1 MIDYIIG
8 KVTYLGND
16 FFYLENN
23 GIGYKIN
30 TSTFTLSSL
39 SREDNNSYIY
49 TNLIVRE
56 DGLFLYGFD
65 SEDEVNMFKLLLNV
79 SKIGPKVACG
89 ILSALRPSQIAK
101 AIAIKDISTL
111 CKSPGVGKKT
121 AERMILELKDRV
133 EGMFIIQDDKTEAL
147 PNNYEEALLA
157 LISLGYGRYE
167 IERAFIG
174 DNLEDSTI
182 EQIIKLGLMKLSK

>member
-174 DNLEDSTI
+174 NNLEDSSI

>member
-39 SREDNNSYIY
+39 SREDNNSCIY

-121 AERMILELKDRV
+121 AERMILELKDKV

>member
-101 AIAIKDISTL
+101 AIATKDISTL
-111 CKSPGVGKKT
+111 CTSPGVGKKT

>member
-79 SKIGPKVACG
+79 SKIGPKVACS

-121 AERMILELKDRV
+121 AERMILELKDKV

>member
-39 SREDNNSYIY
+39 SREDNNSCIY

-101 AIAIKDISTL
+101 AIATKDISTL

>member
-23 GIGYKIN
+23 GMGYKIN
-30 TSTFTLSSL
+30 TSTFTLASL
-39 SREDNNSYIY
+39 SKEENIYIH

-56 DGLFLYGFD
+56 DGLFLYGFN

-89 ILSALRPSQIAK
+89 ILSVLRPYQIEK
-101 AIAIKDISTL
+101 AIMTKDTFTL

-121 AERMILELKDRV
+121 AERMVLELKDKI
-133 EGMFIIQDDKTEAL
+133 EGMFRIQDDIDEEL
-147 PNNYEEALLA
+147 PNSYEEAIQA
-157 LISLGYGRYE
+157 LISLGYSRYE
-167 IERAFIG
+167 VEKAFIG
-174 DNLEDSTI
+174 INLEDSSI
-182 EQIIKLGLMKLSK
+182 QQIIKLGLMKLSR

>member
-121 AERMILELKDRV
+121 AERMILELKDKV

-174 DNLEDSTI
+174 NNLEDSSI

>member
-8 KVTYLGND
+8 KVTYIGND

-23 GIGYKIN
+23 GMGYKIN
-30 TSTFTLSSL
+30 TSSFSLSTLSK
-39 SREDNNSYIY
+39 EDTSAYIY

-56 DGLFLYGFD
+56 DGLFLYGFN

-89 ILSALRPSQIAK
+89 ILSALRPYQIEK
-101 AIAIKDISTL
+101 AIATKDTLTL
-111 CKSPGVGKKT
+111 CQCPGVGKKT
-121 AERMILELKDRV
+121 AERMVLELKDKV
-133 EGMFIIQDDKTEAL
+133 GGMFEIQTDKGSE

-157 LISLGYGRYE
+157 LVSLGYGRYE
-167 IERAFIG
+167 VESVFTG
-174 DNLEDSTI
+174 LSLEDSSI

>member
-121 AERMILELKDRV
+121 AERMILELKDKV
-133 EGMFIIQDDKTEAL
+133 GGMFIIQDDKTEAL
-147 PNNYEEALLA
+147 PNNYEDALLA

-174 DNLEDSTI
+174 NNLEDSSI

>member
-8 KVTYLGND
+8 RVTYLGND

-30 TSTFTLSSL
+30 TSTFTLSNL
-39 SREDNNSYIY
+39 TKEDNNSYIY

-56 DGLFLYGFD
+56 DGLFLYGFSSD
-65 SEDEVNMFKLLLNV
+65 DEVNMFKLLLNV

-89 ILSALRPSQIAK
+89 ILSALRPHQIEK
-101 AIAIKDISTL
+101 AIVTKDTTTL
-111 CKSPGVGKKT
+111 CQSPGVGKKT
-121 AERMILELKDRV
+121 AERMILELKDKV
-133 EGMFIIQDDKTEAL
+133 EGMFEAYDGSLEDL

-157 LISLGYGRYE
+157 LMSLGYGRYE
-167 IERAFIG
+167 VDRAFIG
-174 DNLEDSTI
+174 VNIDDSSI
-182 EQIIKLGLMKLSK
+182 EQIIKIGLMKLSK

>member
-8 KVTYLGND
+8 KVTYLAND

-23 GIGYKIN
+23 GMGYKIN
-30 TSTFTLSSL
+30 TSTFTLSNL
-39 SREDNNSYIY
+39 SKEDNKAYIF

-56 DGLFLYGFD
+56 DGLFLYGFNT
-65 SEDEVNMFKLLLNV
+65 EDEMNMFKLLLNV

-89 ILSALRPSQIAK
+89 ILSHLRPYQIEK
-101 AIAIKDISTL
+101 AILSKDTLTL
-111 CKSPGVGKKT
+111 CQSPGVGKKT
-121 AERMILELKDRV
+121 AERMILELKDKV
-133 EGMFIIQDDKTEAL
+133 EGMFVASDDLVPSLE
-147 PNNYEEALLA
+147 NSYEEALLA

-167 IERAFIG
+167 VDRAFIG
-174 DNLEDSTI
+174 VNLEDKSL

>member
-39 SREDNNSYIY
+39 SKEDNKSYIY

-65 SEDEVNMFKLLLNV
+65 NEDEVNMFKLLLNV

-89 ILSALRPSQIAK
+89 ILSALRPFQISE
-101 AIAIKDISTL
+101 AIAIKDILTL

-121 AERMILELKDRV
+121 AERMILELKDKV
-133 EGMFIIQDDKTEAL
+133 EGVFNIHNNKTEGL
-147 PNNYEEALLA
+147 SNDYEEALLA

-167 IERAFIG
+167 VERAFIG
-174 DNLEDSTI
+174 SNLEDSSV
-182 EQIIKLGLMKLSK
+182 EQIIKLGLVKLSK